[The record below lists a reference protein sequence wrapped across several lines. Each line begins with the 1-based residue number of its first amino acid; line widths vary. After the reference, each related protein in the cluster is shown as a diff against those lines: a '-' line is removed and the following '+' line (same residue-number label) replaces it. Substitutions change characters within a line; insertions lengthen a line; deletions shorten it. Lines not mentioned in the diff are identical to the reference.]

1 MIKEGSKE
9 KQIKQKKQKEQP
21 FEDLEDMKSLE
32 TLKHLKVVSD
42 YIFEL
47 TASGPFLPYE
57 DHDLIKAWL
66 QKSHL
71 NQVLLALDE
80 VYENHHRIH
89 NSYPKN
95 IRMIHGEVMRVLRG

>member
-1 MIKEGSKE
+1 MIKESSKE
-9 KQIKQKKQKEQP
+9 RHEEHKEEQQ
-21 FEDLEDMKSLE
+21 EDLK

-66 QKSHL
+66 QKAHL

-80 VYENHHRIH
+80 VFENHNRIH
-89 NSYPKN
+89 NAYPRN
-95 IRMIHGEVMRVLRG
+95 IRMIHGEMMRVLRG